1 MPLIRNHFTKQ
12 SYTKIHNRVIED
24 SNLSFKAL
32 GLYLYLRSKP
42 NDWRFTEDTIAKQHK
57 DGVTSVR
64 SAIKELEHAG
74 YLKREYK
81 YTEVKGRE
89 VIYNIY
95 EISSLENLT

>member
-12 SYTKIHNRVIED
+12 SFTKVHNSVIED
-24 SNLSFKAL
+24 NKLSFKAL

-42 NDWRFTEDTIAKQHK
+42 NDWKFTEDTISKHHK

-64 SAIKELEHAG
+64 SAIKELETAG
-74 YLKREYK
+74 YLKREYR
-81 YTEVKGRE
+81 YTDVKGRE

-95 EISSLENLT
+95 ETSSLGNLT